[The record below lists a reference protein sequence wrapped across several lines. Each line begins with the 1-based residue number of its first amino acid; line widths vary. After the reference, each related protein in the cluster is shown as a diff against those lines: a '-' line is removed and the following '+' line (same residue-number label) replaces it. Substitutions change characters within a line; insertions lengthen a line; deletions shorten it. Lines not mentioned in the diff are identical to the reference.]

1 VGFESRYPVRFRAVA
16 ARGERSFML
25 AMFGVGPT
33 ELIIVAVIILLLFGS
48 RLPTM
53 MRSMGMSI
61 SEFKKGVKEG
71 EQDAPEKKLEQP

>member
-1 VGFESRYPVRFRAVA
+1 
-16 ARGERSFML
+16 ML